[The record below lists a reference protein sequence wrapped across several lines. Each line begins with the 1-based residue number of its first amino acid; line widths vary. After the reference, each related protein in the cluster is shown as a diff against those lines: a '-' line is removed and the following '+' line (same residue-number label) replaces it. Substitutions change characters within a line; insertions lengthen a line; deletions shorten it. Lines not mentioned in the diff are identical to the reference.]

1 MIVVLFQKLQLVS
14 SASVWGKIGVFS
26 IRINLRSVFMVHKTY
41 EGQTLSPFFVSID
54 CQ

>member
-14 SASVWGKIGVFS
+14 SVWGKIGVFS